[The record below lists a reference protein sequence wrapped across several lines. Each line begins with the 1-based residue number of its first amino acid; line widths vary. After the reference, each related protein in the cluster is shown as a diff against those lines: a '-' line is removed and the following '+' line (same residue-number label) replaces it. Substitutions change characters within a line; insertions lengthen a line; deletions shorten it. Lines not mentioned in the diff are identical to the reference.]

1 VARGIKKIKFRDITM
16 EKQKSIG
23 AFWVKTSNKGN
34 KFYSGN
40 IEIDGKKIML
50 VAFDNKKEKEN
61 QPDIRIYESQPM
73 EKKGNLP
80 F

>member
-1 VARGIKKIKFRDITM
+1 M
-16 EKQKSIG
+16 ENKSIG
-23 AFWVKTSNKGN
+23 ALWAKTGNKGN

-61 QPDIRIYESQPM
+61 QHDIRIYESQPM
-73 EKKGNLP
+73 EKKGNIP

>member
-1 VARGIKKIKFRDITM
+1 M

-73 EKKGNLP
+73 EKKDNSS

>member
-1 VARGIKKIKFRDITM
+1 M
-16 EKQKSIG
+16 ENKSIG
-23 AFWVKTSNKGN
+23 ALWVKTSAKGN

-50 VAFDNKKEKEN
+50 VAFDNKKESEN

-73 EKKGNLP
+73 EKKGNIP